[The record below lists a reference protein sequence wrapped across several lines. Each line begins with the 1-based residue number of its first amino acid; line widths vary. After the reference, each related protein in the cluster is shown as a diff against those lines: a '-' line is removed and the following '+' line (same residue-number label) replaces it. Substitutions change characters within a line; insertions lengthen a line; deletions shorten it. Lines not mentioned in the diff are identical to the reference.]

1 MTAAN
6 YHQDGRPVSGDDF
19 YAVACDPRRSVAVEA
34 CAGSGKT
41 WLLVSRI
48 IRALLDGAQAHEILA
63 ITFTRKAAG
72 EMRERLHKWLSDFA
86 RADSATLR
94 RELHMRGLPDAD
106 EAVVSALGG
115 LHRSVLLSGRPV
127 QIRTFHS
134 WFAALLGTAP
144 LAVLQRLELP
154 ASYELLEDDALAVA
168 AVWRR
173 FHAHLLGAPQRLAD
187 YQALV
192 STHGRHQTEQA
203 LRAALS
209 RRVEFALADSAG
221 RVDDGV
227 KTFAQQFPAFAGL
240 ADPLDLLRQPGSARA
255 LLQAAARCLGRA
267 SAVTFSAA
275 GGKLEQGLTED
286 RMDDVFSAL
295 LTDKGTPRKFSDKV
309 PGLEQVRQAQEL
321 VLQVLAACR
330 QHEAWLFQQRLA
342 RLSRVLLAEFAE
354 LKRVRG
360 WVDMNDI
367 ERAAQVMLADPVLS
381 GWVQE
386 RLDGRTRHLL
396 IDEFQD
402 TSPLQW
408 QALYAWLSSYA
419 GDARAPGVFIV
430 GDPKQSIYRF
440 RRAEPQVFKA
450 AQAFVADGLGGVLL
464 QCDHTRRNAHAVT
477 DLVNQVMGTVGAA
490 GGYADFRVHT
500 TGSQEAG
507 EVGRLPQILRSQT
520 AGAAAPQAVGDA
532 GNMAWRDSLTQARVE
547 VEEQL
552 RTLEARQA
560 ALWIASRIQA
570 GVRPADVMVLSRKR
584 ERLSAVQEELRRLR
598 VPVQQPEKTELI
610 EAPEVQDVVA
620 LLDVLVSPQHDLSLA
635 RALKSPLFNAGDDDL
650 VTLALLQRETGG
662 SWWDVVQGPLQQ
674 LAGLSGVLATLAPR
688 LLQYRTWVDQLPPHD
703 ALDLIYHHADVLA
716 CFGAAAPAAERDGV
730 LSNLRALLAAALQ
743 IDGARYATPY
753 GLIRALKAT
762 GVKAPASIN
771 PAAVQ
776 LLTIHGAKGL
786 EAPIVLLLDTDTPA
800 RAAES
805 MSVLIDWPGAQ
816 ALPTQFVFIASESR
830 PPACAEDLLAR
841 ERQEREREEFN
852 ALYVALTRARGQLV
866 LSSVEPHREAG
877 VSWWQRLMPLL
888 PPLAAADAQAL
899 VAVAPPASFS
909 MPDLPAAPPADPAR
923 GAGLRLVAE
932 STLASRIGQAMH
944 RLLEWGDVDQPPLAA
959 LGREFKLGEDELAQ
973 ALGMA
978 RRIRTGAAAW
988 AWDEQ
993 VLAWQGDEVELQF
1006 GGALLRIDRLVQRR
1020 DDGQWW
1026 VLDYKSASD
1035 PSTRDDLVD
1044 QLRNYGAAVRAAH
1057 PGQTVRMAFISGQ
1070 GLLSP
1075 LD

>member
-1 MTAAN
+1 MTTPN
-6 YHQDGRPVSGDDF
+6 YHQDGGAVSAEAF
-19 YAVACDPRRSVAVEA
+19 YAAACDPRRSVAVEA

-48 IRALLDGAQAHEILA
+48 IRALLDGAQPHEILA

-72 EMRERLHKWLSDFA
+72 EMRERLHKWLSEFA
-86 RADSATLR
+86 RADATTLR
-94 RELHMRGLPDAD
+94 RELRMRGLPDAD
-106 EAVVSALGG
+106 PSVVSALGG
-115 LHRSVLLSGRPV
+115 LFHDVLLSGRPV

-168 AVWRR
+168 GVWRR
-173 FHAHLLGAPQRLAD
+173 FHGHLLGAPQRLAD

-192 STHGRHQTEQA
+192 SSHGRHQTEQA

-209 RRVEFALADSAG
+209 RRVEFTLADAAG

-227 KTFAQQFPAFAGL
+227 RTFAQQFPAFAGL
-240 ADPLDLLRQPGSARA
+240 TDPTDLLRQPGSERE
-255 LLQAAARCLGRA
+255 LLRTAARNLGRA
-267 SAVTFSAA
+267 VARTFSAA
-275 GGKLEQGLTED
+275 GAKLEQALAED
-286 RMDDVFSAL
+286 RMDGVFAAL
-295 LTDKGTPRKFSDKV
+295 LTDKGTPRVFSDNV
-309 PGLEQVRQAQEL
+309 PGLDEVRLAQAL
-321 VLQVLAACR
+321 VLQVQDACR
-330 QHEAWLFQQRLA
+330 QQEAWLFQQRLG

-354 LKRVRG
+354 LKRARG

-367 ERAAQVMLADPVLS
+367 ERAAQMMLADPVLS

-419 GDARAPGVFIV
+419 GDASAPSVFIV

-450 AQAFVADGLGGVLL
+450 AQAFVAEGLGGVLL
-464 QCDHTRRNAHAVT
+464 QCDHTRRNSMAVT
-477 DLVNQVMGTVGAA
+477 ALVNEVMGSVGQA
-490 GGYADFRVHT
+490 GAYADFRLHT
-500 TGSQEAG
+500 TDSPEAG
-507 EVGRLPQILRSQT
+507 EVGRLPQILRAQT
-520 AGAAAPQAVGDA
+520 AAAMPQAQPDGHA
-532 GNMAWRDSLTQARVE
+532 IPWRDSLTEPRVE

-560 ALWIASRIQA
+560 ARWIAARIEA
-570 GVRPADVMVLSRKR
+570 GVPPGEIMVLSRKR
-584 ERLSAVQEELRRLR
+584 ERLGALQDELRRLR
-598 VPVQQPEKTELI
+598 VPVQQPEKTDLI

-620 LLDVLVSPQHDLSLA
+620 LLDVLVSPRHDLSLA
-635 RALKSPLFNAGDDDL
+635 RALRSPLFNATDDDL
-650 VTLALLQRETGG
+650 VTLARLQRDAGG
-662 SWWDVVQGPLQQ
+662 SWWDVVQGPLQEVPG
-674 LAGLSGVLATLAPR
+674 LAGVLATLAPR
-688 LLQYRTWVDQLPPHD
+688 LLQYRAWVDQLPPHD

-716 CFGAAAPAAERDGV
+716 SFGAAAPAAERDRV
-730 LSNLRALLAAALQ
+730 LANLGALLGAALQ

-753 GLIRALKAT
+753 GLVRALRLA
-762 GVKAPASIN
+762 GVKAPAARH

-816 ALPTQFVFIASESR
+816 PLPTQFVFLASESR
-830 PPACAEDLLAR
+830 PPACAVDLLTR
-841 ERQEREREEFN
+841 EQQERKREEFN

-866 LSSVEPHREAG
+866 LSSVEPHREADG
-877 VSWWQRLMPLL
+877 SWWQRLFPLL
-888 PPLAAADAQAL
+888 PEMGAVSADTLRVAAPVMQ
-899 VAVAPPASFS
+899 FS
-909 MPDLPAAPPADPAR
+909 IPDLPPAPPADAGAALAAPA
-923 GAGLRLVAE
+923 LVE
-932 STLASRIGQAMH
+932 SSLASRIGQAMH
-944 RLLEWGDVDQPPLAA
+944 RLLEWGAVDQPPLAA
-959 LGREFKLGEDELAQ
+959 LGREFKLGEADLAQ
-973 ALGMA
+973 ALAMA
-978 RRIRTGAAAW
+978 RRIRTGEASW
-988 AWDEQ
+988 VWDAQ

-1006 GGALLRIDRLVQRR
+1006 GGALLRIDRLVRRR
-1020 DDGQWW
+1020 DNGEWW
-1026 VLDYKSASD
+1026 VLDYKSASQ
-1035 PSTRDDLVD
+1035 PSAREDLVS
-1044 QLRNYGAAVRAAH
+1044 QLRTYGAAVRAAH
-1057 PGQTVRMAFISGQ
+1057 PDQPVRTAFISGQ
-1070 GLLSP
+1070 GLLQA